1 MITLGNIY
9 IDAFGRGID
18 AIAVRCGGLDKAPK
32 AGGGI
37 LNIDLTLRIGD
48 VAADDLAVEID
59 AETCASKTGCGSTG
73 SFLQRDLACAARRLL
88 GLVRRW
94 LARYEL
100 ARSIVVK
107 E

>member
-1 MITLGNIY
+1 MNLTIS
-9 IDAFGRGID
+9 
-18 AIAVRCGGLDKAPK
+18 VRH
-32 AGGGI
+32 
-37 LNIDLTLRIGD
+37 

-59 AETCASKTGCGSTG
+59 AETCTGKTGCGSTG